1 MYYTT
6 KKTQKKVANLGY
18 GWAINHAKISAN
30 HGADHGVDHGVMN
43 IYFITHNSKIFCALI
58 NGGCYKVIS
67 PYGDDM
73 TERIS
78 PNQFLDGFGVD
89 RNGRFI
95 GMSFDKV
102 PMTFAKKNLPETVY
116 KKMSEFSRF
125 QNSYGY

>member
-1 MYYTT
+1 MHYTT
-6 KKTQKKVANLGY
+6 KKSQKRVANLGY

-30 HGADHGVDHGVMN
+30 HGEMN
-43 IYFITHNSKIFCALI
+43 IFFITHNSKIFCALI

-116 KKMSEFSRF
+116 KKMSEFSRY

>member
-1 MYYTT
+1 MHYTT
-6 KKTQKKVANLGY
+6 KKSQKRVANLGY

-30 HGADHGVDHGVMN
+30 HGVLN
-43 IYFITHNSKIFCALI
+43 IFFITHNSKIFCALI

-73 TERIS
+73 TERIT

-95 GMSFDKV
+95 GMSVDKV
-102 PMTFAKKNLPETVY
+102 PMTFVKKNLPETVY
-116 KKMSEFSRF
+116 KKISEFSGY